1 MSLSSDENK
10 QARQYVSLL
19 TSLSDSFLVRCRFCK
34 KSFDSTFLLKQ
45 HRDTH
50 FENLHN
56 SNHQASKDLD
66 ENDVDDEPVLER
78 TGFEEKLQETVYKI
92 SSYKDTYKCFQR
104 YKPRLKR
111 VLLKALKNSSVKFF
125 VTMKVRMFKRGV
137 DGSREYDVVGFYGG
151 TYHCLTEAELDDYLN
166 QTSQKLNSNFET
178 FSLK

>member
-1 MSLSSDENK
+1 MFLCHECGLQFQNIEELNYHIGDEHLRPSEKGVKFNDTNQFFCKYCNKYFKHQRSLTRHIRDK
-10 QARQYVSLL
+10 TCL
-19 TSLSDSFLVRCRFCK
+19 RCRFCK

-50 FENLHN
+50 FENLHK

-104 YKPRLKR
+104 
-111 VLLKALKNSSVKFF
+111 
-125 VTMKVRMFKRGV
+125 
-137 DGSREYDVVGFYGG
+137 
-151 TYHCLTEAELDDYLN
+151 
-166 QTSQKLNSNFET
+166 
-178 FSLK
+178 